1 MNPEKITAWALEEL
15 SPEEQAQISAAL
27 LTQPQDQQQAAD
39 TRDFCGFLTQH
50 LQDESLALTPEQ
62 RQRLTQIS
70 TTPQSRPTPS
80 LVSAPAPWW
89 RRHALAN
96 LAAAAAVLILA
107 TLLVRPETRP
117 GSQTVTQ
124 NFAISQPPADKSPT
138 IAPTKRQEDLRQLAL
153 QPQPPTQPSVALG
166 DSPVPRDSNQLPS
179 VGSPALAKPLTL
191 TPSNRRLANLTPTTP
206 VEDLFFSSDF
216 QQVSDGPVR
225 TLPLQLSSASWADAR
240 AAGPQDNFTLAEKR
254 RIKELVSASLKAK
267 PLPAL
272 AQAQP
277 ISFQADL
284 LPCPWQPKHQLAR
297 VQLHTRPAAPG
308 SAKPTLLAREAT
320 FQMEFNPR
328 QVRSYRV
335 LTFTPTESPIPLE
348 TSAVLHEGQSFVA
361 LFEIIPTQL
370 SAAPTDP
377 LQLASPP
384 PLKTP
389 AAPTKQPSFSAQLR
403 YKEPEGGRLRK
414 MEVSGQ

>member
-15 SPEEQAQISAAL
+15 SPEEQAQITAAL

-50 LQDESLALTPEQ
+50 LQDESLALTSEQ
-62 RQRLTQIS
+62 RQRLTQIPNA
-70 TTPQSRPTPS
+70 PQSRPTPR

-124 NFAISQPPADKSPT
+124 NFAISQPSADKSPT

-153 QPQPPTQPSVALG
+153 QPQPPTQPRVALG

-225 TLPLQLSSASWADAR
+225 TLPLQLSSASWAEAR
-240 AAGPQDNFTLAEKR
+240 SARPQGNFTLAEKR

-267 PLPAL
+267 PFPAL
-272 AQAQP
+272 AQGQP

-284 LPCPWQPKHQLAR
+284 LPCPWQPTHRLAR
-297 VQLHTRPAAPG
+297 VQLHTRPAALG
-308 SAKPTLLAREAT
+308 STKPALLAREAT
-320 FQMEFNPR
+320 FQMEFNPS

-389 AAPTKQPSFSAQLR
+389 AAPSKQPAFSAQLR

-414 MEVSGQ
+414 MEVSGK